1 VNIDQSPLEEK
12 RLRIYE
18 KYAQKFNKTID
29 EVKCMVDEAI
39 ALKDKAGNIQYAKDS
54 TEASNIEKNA
64 KAKGVTLTKTQA

>member
-1 VNIDQSPLEEK
+1 MNISQSPLEEAK
-12 RLRIYE
+12 LRIYE
-18 KYAQKFNKTID
+18 KYAQKMNKTID

-64 KAKGVTLTKTQA
+64 KSKGITLTKTAV